1 VLPGVRL
8 RGREEAMTATE
19 SDIAALLAAVEAD
32 PLDTA
37 PRLILADA
45 VEEMGD
51 GEGAGLLRTAVPA
64 PSFDNYGN
72 LGTTCWWTTGGK
84 GRAPQSDV
92 PARLLHLMDGHA
104 YMSLAGDFVRYTD
117 HAAAFLA
124 LARAVVRAAREA
136 RP

>member
-1 VLPGVRL
+1 
-8 RGREEAMTATE
+8 MTATE

-51 GEGAGLLRTAVPA
+51 GEGAGLLRTMKPSLAVGRR
-64 PSFDNYGN
+64 SDG
-72 LGTTCWWTTGGK
+72 LWWTTPWEGHGPLPFLP
-84 GRAPQSDV
+84 GRVAK
-92 PARLLHLMDGHA
+92 R
-104 YMSLAGDFVRYTD
+104 LAGGIEM
-117 HAAAFLA
+117 AFCRHYPSESDA
-124 LARAVVRAAREA
+124 YADLARAVVRAAKEA